1 MPTWPNRPAEWYLA
15 ALAHADS
22 RLRRQA
28 AAALEVLADRRA
40 VEPLISLLGKDEQQG
55 VRANAAR
62 ALGKMGDRRA
72 ALPLIQA
79 LQDPAWEVRSSAV
92 CALER
97 LADPRAALPLIA
109 VLQDQ
114 EGDVAY
120 HATRALGK
128 LRDPRAVGPLVERL
142 KGDDR
147 DLGPSLSAA
156 LGQLGEAAFEPLV
169 ETLKHGNSEARTH
182 AALALAFL
190 RDRRAMQP
198 LQDALSDADEG
209 VRVYAKWALE
219 QFATAE
225 MLERIKEHQ
234 QEGTFNVLEWLT
246 NRLKTYGGEE
256 EDDDTL

>member
-15 ALAHADS
+15 TLAHADS

-40 VEPLISLLGKDEQQG
+40 VEPLITLVGADEHQG

-62 ALGKMGDRRA
+62 ALGKLGDRRA
-72 ALPLIQA
+72 TLPLIQA

-97 LADPRAALPLIA
+97 LGDQRAVLPLLT
-109 VLQDQ
+109 VLGDP

-128 LRDPRAVGPLVERL
+128 LRDPQAALPLVEML
-142 KGDDR
+142 QEDTQE
-147 DLGPSLSAA
+147 LGPSLVAA

-169 ETLKHGNSEARTH
+169 ETLTHGNSNARSR
-182 AALALAFL
+182 AAQALAFL
-190 RDRRAMQP
+190 RDRRAMKP
-198 LQDALSDADEG
+198 LQAALSDEDEK
-209 VRVYAKWALE
+209 VRIYAKWALE
-219 QFATAE
+219 QFETAE
-225 MLERIKEHQ
+225 MLERIKQQQ
-234 QEGTFNVLEWLT
+234 QEGTFDVREFLS
-246 NRLKTYGGEE
+246 NRLKTYGKEE
-256 EDDDTL
+256 EDDTL